1 MFDRSQTAA
10 RLGRREVKTNLKKK
24 RKKNRAEQRTRMFW
38 SSRNLTAADVLPRI
52 GEKVK
57 KPQDADVFVLIFGRI
72 KENGF
77 REIRSM
83 DFFLAG
89 RQKSLA
95 QMN

>member
-38 SSRNLTAADVLPRI
+38 SSRNLTAAVLPRI

-95 QMN
+95 